1 MQFIDTHTHLYLPEF
16 NADRDIVIECATN
29 RGVEKML
36 MPNIDIHS
44 IDAMMNAVERYKG
57 RCFPMIG
64 LHPTSVKND
73 YADQIE
79 KMETIFFDNH
89 FIAIGEIGI
98 DLYWDKTYI
107 KEQIQAFK
115 RQVNFAVTHNLP
127 VIIHARESFPEV
139 FSALEELPKSIKGI
153 FHAFSGTPEYA
164 QKAVNM
170 GFKLGIGGMVTF
182 KNAGLEKVLKSV
194 TPHDIVLETDSPYLA
209 PVPFR
214 GKRNE
219 SAYLPIINKKVSE
232 IYGMTE
238 EKMAEITYQ
247 NSVELFKLNFDF

>member
-1 MQFIDTHTHLYLPEF
+1 MKFIDTHTHLYLPEF
-16 NADRDIVIECATN
+16 DADRDSSVERAIN
-29 RGVEKML
+29 SGVEKML

-44 IDAMMNAVERYKG
+44 IDAMMRSVERYKE

-64 LHPTSVKND
+64 LHPTSVKDD
-73 YADQIE
+73 YVDQLE
-79 KMETIFFDNH
+79 KMESLFSSHNFV
-89 FIAIGEIGI
+89 AIGEIGI

-115 RQVNFAVTHNLP
+115 RQVSFAATNNLP
-127 VIIHARESFPEV
+127 VAIHVRESFPEV
-139 FSALEELPKSIKGI
+139 FSVLDELSNNIRGV

-164 QKAVNM
+164 KKAINM
-170 GFKLGIGGMVTF
+170 GFKLGVGGIITF

-209 PVPFR
+209 PTPFR

-219 SAYLPIINKKVSE
+219 SSYLPIINKKISE
-232 IYGMTE
+232 IYGIKE
-238 EKMAEITYQ
+238 EEMAEISYQ
-247 NSVELFKLNFDF
+247 NAIEIFSN

>member
-16 NADRDIVIECATN
+16 DADRDLTIEYATN

-36 MPNIDIHS
+36 LPNINIHS
-44 IDAMMNAVERYKG
+44 IDSMMDAVEKYKG
-57 RCFPMIG
+57 KCLPMIG
-64 LHPTSVKND
+64 LHPTSVKDD
-73 YADQIE
+73 YADQIK
-79 KMETIFFDNH
+79 KMENIFLDNK

-115 RQVNFAVTHNLP
+115 RQVNFAATHNLP
-127 VIIHARESFPEV
+127 VVIHARESFSEV

-170 GFKLGIGGMVTF
+170 GFKLGIGGIITF

-209 PVPFR
+209 PAPFR

-219 SAYLPIINKKVSE
+219 SAYLPIINKKISE

-238 EKMAEITYQ
+238 EKMAEMTYQ